1 MGIYIRVN
9 GRGHAWPLEIGAHH
23 SSDHRHAALQGQLHE
38 YANTSLSIL
47 RIDGEPSRAPVH
59 WEVLFD
65 IGQGIVPFLVQHGNR
80 LPDAVI
86 LSHPHFD
93 HVSGLDWLVQS
104 YRRQTSA
111 KAPLPIYTSK
121 PCWETIA
128 RIFGYLV
135 HSERLPGILLR
146 ELRPGESQDIP
157 EAPDLKVTAFPVF
170 HGDFAP
176 GASLLLVEYAEAA
189 HGKAVLTGDLLC
201 PLLRQADF
209 ELLRGAD
216 VLYVDAY
223 SRFPWPRTNHWSF
236 AAYDPRQGRETES
249 AELAAWRREYPLTY
263 LITPHT
269 RAFERQTHR
278 QYYRF
283 FDDFLLEALQ
293 DRSQLC
299 WSIVEFAQRMQ
310 PKRIQLVHYGG
321 HEDLRHYGQA
331 ILNDEELLS
340 WTQREAL
347 SYNLAA
353 ETWSVPPPGDLLRL
367 C

>member
-9 GRGHAWPLEIGAHH
+9 GRGSAWPLELAAHH
-23 SSDHRHAALQGQLHE
+23 SSDHRHAALQGRPHE

-47 RIDGEPSRAPVH
+47 KVDDAPSHAPVH

-111 KAPLPIYTSK
+111 KAPLPVYTSK
-121 PCWETIA
+121 PCWETVA

-135 HSERLPGILLR
+135 HSERLPGMLLR

-157 EAPDLKVTAFPVF
+157 EAPGLQVTAFPVF

-176 GASLLLVEYAEAA
+176 GASLLLLEYAEAA
-189 HGKAVLTGDLLC
+189 HRKAVLTGDLLC
-201 PLLRQADF
+201 PLLRHSDF
-209 ELLRGAD
+209 ERLRDAD

-249 AELAAWRREYPLTY
+249 TELTAWRRDYPLTY

-299 WSIVEFAQRMQ
+299 WSIVEFAQRIQ
-310 PKRIQLVHYGG
+310 PQRIQLVHYGG

-347 SYNLAA
+347 SCNLAA
-353 ETWSVPPPGDLLRL
+353 EAWSVPRPGDLLRL